1 MKIASLTAALAVTL
15 GAMGG
20 MAAAQPTA
28 PAYHLVKSV
37 PLGAPDR
44 WDYVVF
50 DPTSHRVYVAHGDTV
65 SVVDGRDG
73 HMIGKVEGVP
83 GGTHGIGISTATG
96 QGFTD
101 DGKAGQAIAFD
112 LKTLAVRA
120 RIPAAPDADA
130 IAFDAATGHVFII
143 EGDPASVSVID
154 AKTDKVVATIDAG
167 GKVEYAVTDDRGH
180 LYVNGEAKR
189 EIVVIDTRTN
199 AVTAH
204 WPMPNCASPHGLAI
218 DKVHRRL
225 FSSCVN
231 GLMTVVNADTGRVV
245 ATAPIGKGT
254 DAAAYDPKRGL
265 AFSSNGFD
273 GTLSVIR
280 QSGPDSYAL
289 AATIPTALSARTM
302 SIDPETGRLYIA
314 ALDTDP
320 PAAPGGRPK
329 PRPGTLRLMFYD
341 PAK

>member
-1 MKIASLTAALAVTL
+1 
-15 GAMGG
+15 
-20 MAAAQPTA
+20 
-28 PAYHLVKSV
+28 
-37 PLGAPDR
+37 
-44 WDYVVF
+44 
-50 DPTSHRVYVAHGDTV
+50 
-65 SVVDGRDG
+65 
-73 HMIGKVEGVP
+73 
-83 GGTHGIGISTATG
+83 
-96 QGFTD
+96 
-101 DGKAGQAIAFD
+101 
-112 LKTLAVRA
+112 
-120 RIPAAPDADA
+120 
-130 IAFDAATGHVFII
+130 
-143 EGDPASVSVID
+143 
-154 AKTDKVVATIDAG
+154 
-167 GKVEYAVTDDRGH
+167 
-180 LYVNGEAKR
+180 
-189 EIVVIDTRTN
+189 
-199 AVTAH
+199 
-204 WPMPNCASPHGLAI
+204 
-218 DKVHRRL
+218 
-225 FSSCVN
+225 SSCVN